1 MRQDVFAGLPIEVD
15 RLVDLVERMVG
26 ANSGHLQWAVVSRID
41 ASGFVVVPE
50 NGGHGRFLN

>member
-1 MRQDVFAGLPIEVD
+1 MRQDVFAGLTIEVD

-50 NGGHGRFLN
+50 D